1 MKTFKRSFGL
11 FLVLALVSTA
21 CGGSDDDGASS
32 SASSSAAVAT
42 TAAPA
47 ATTAAPSVVETPEEA
62 VGLPDLGGR
71 TVSVAIE
78 NAYLPYNYVDAETG
92 DIGGFDYDFFGEI
105 CNRLNCEL
113 DYVEFAWEATI
124 QSVGDG
130 TFDTAGGGITI
141 TAEREETLDFTDS
154 YISVDQRLIV
164 GLGEDRFASLEEFGQ
179 MDELTV
185 CSQTGTTNAETA
197 IANFG
202 EDRVI
207 LFETFGFAVQALLSG
222 DCDSVIMDETAGQG
236 YQGENAGALELLED
250 VLSADELGVPLPND

>member
-11 FLVLALVSTA
+11 LLVIGLIAAA
-21 CGGSDDDGASS
+21 CGTDGDDDASS

-42 TAAPA
+42 TAAPV
-47 ATTAAPSVVETPEEA
+47 ATTVAPAAAVETSEDEST
-62 VGLPDLGGR
+62 LPDLGGR

-92 DIGGFDYDFFGEI
+92 EIGGFDYDFFGEI

-154 YISVDQRLIV
+154 YISV
-164 GLGEDRFASLEEFGQ
+164 
-179 MDELTV
+179 
-185 CSQTGTTNAETA
+185 
-197 IANFG
+197 
-202 EDRVI
+202 
-207 LFETFGFAVQALLSG
+207 
-222 DCDSVIMDETAGQG
+222 
-236 YQGENAGALELLED
+236 
-250 VLSADELGVPLPND
+250 

>member
-47 ATTAAPSVVETPEEA
+47 ATTAAPSVVETPEEEA

-105 CNRLNCEL
+105 CNRLNCE
-113 DYVEFAWEATI
+113 
-124 QSVGDG
+124 
-130 TFDTAGGGITI
+130 
-141 TAEREETLDFTDS
+141 
-154 YISVDQRLIV
+154 
-164 GLGEDRFASLEEFGQ
+164 
-179 MDELTV
+179 
-185 CSQTGTTNAETA
+185 
-197 IANFG
+197 
-202 EDRVI
+202 
-207 LFETFGFAVQALLSG
+207 
-222 DCDSVIMDETAGQG
+222 
-236 YQGENAGALELLED
+236 
-250 VLSADELGVPLPND
+250 